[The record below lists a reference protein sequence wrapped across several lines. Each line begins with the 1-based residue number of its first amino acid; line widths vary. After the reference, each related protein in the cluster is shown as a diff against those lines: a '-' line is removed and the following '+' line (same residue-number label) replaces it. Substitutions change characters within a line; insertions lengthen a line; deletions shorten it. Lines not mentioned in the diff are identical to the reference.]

1 MIELQ
6 SYDVHN
12 PNILLPIHF
21 ITFHL
26 SKQIHLEIFN
36 SKQLPTV
43 LRYKTTL
50 FVEGG
55 EDPQEASSLF

>member
-6 SYDVHN
+6 SYVHN

-43 LRYKTTL
+43 LCYKTTL

-55 EDPQEASSLF
+55 DPQEASSLF